1 MDRSHQLRLLKKWL
15 QYKNGAD
22 DEVEIDGVPYMDFY
36 DAATMEEKGLMDQWD
51 KAVPWE
57 LILKELQG
65 DSVRVHRK
73 YLRLPPPSSARFRLQ
88 AAVMEY
94 LGFQD
99 WDYKDMTMPMQFA
112 RVMAAITDELEAMRL
127 EGIWTPPE
135 G

>member
-15 QYKNGAD
+15 QYKNRDD
-22 DEVEIDGVPYMDFY
+22 DEYMDFY
-36 DAATMEEKGLMDQWD
+36 EAAAVEEKDLMDQWD
-51 KAVPWE
+51 KRVPWE
-57 LILKELQG
+57 LILKELHG

-73 YLRLPPPSSARFRLQ
+73 YLRLPPPSFARFRLQ

-94 LGFQD
+94 LGFQN

-112 RVMAAITDELEAMRL
+112 RVIAAITDELEAMRQ

>member
-1 MDRSHQLRLLKKWL
+1 MDRSNQLRLLKKWL

-22 DEVEIDGVPYMDFY
+22 DEVEIDGLTYMDFC
-36 DAATMEEKGLMDQWD
+36 DAAAVEEADLMDQWD
-51 KAVPWE
+51 KRVPWE
-57 LILKELQG
+57 LILKELHG
-65 DSVRVHRK
+65 ESVRVHRK

-88 AAVMEY
+88 SAVMEY

-112 RVMAAITDELEAMRL
+112 RVMAAITDELEAMRQ

-135 G
+135 E